1 MVESVLLKIKDKL
14 IKGSIINE
22 NLIDKFIENIKEWE
36 VGTIVYPGVLKEEL
50 NVEYPTI
57 YKALDEIRD
66 MGLLQYRFEIY
77 CTCCDKVI
85 GEKLLKSLN
94 QFPEKLYCDKGHK
107 LNPLDNA
114 IVLYEMVKLQ

>member
-1 MVESVLLKIKDKL
+1 MEEGKLLDIKDKL
-14 IKGSIINE
+14 IESSIINE
-22 NLIDKFIENIKEWE
+22 NVIDKFIGIIKSWE
-36 VGTIVYPGVLKEEL
+36 VGTVIYPGELKEKL

-57 YKALDEIRD
+57 YKALDEILD

-77 CTCCDKVI
+77 CTCCDKVV

-94 QFPEKLYCDKGHK
+94 QFHEKLYCDKGHK

-114 IVLYEMVKLQ
+114 IVLYEVVKD